1 MSKAKMS
8 GLQRALALGMLL
20 GLCAGT
26 LHGQDA
32 PVAEKAPTQAL
43 PNVRRTPVALPPA
56 QPPVLVINPQ
66 QLPTNQPA
74 KTPLTQAALFQEITM
89 TFIYAM
95 FFAAGIV
102 VFAMAARF
110 YFYVT
115 APTDIESL
123 VETDPWVR
131 AELAKADAEP
141 KNEPKDAPT
150 PATE

>member
-8 GLQRALALGMLL
+8 GLRRAFAVAMLL
-20 GLCAGT
+20 GLCVET
-26 LHGQDA
+26 LHGQEA
-32 PVAEKAPTQAL
+32 PVTEKAPAQSL
-43 PNVRRTPVALPPA
+43 PNMRRSPVALPPA
-56 QPPVLVINPQ
+56 QPPVLVINRQ
-66 QLPTNQPA
+66 QLPTNQPPKA
-74 KTPLTQAALFQEITM
+74 PPTQAVLFQEVTM

-115 APTDIESL
+115 APTDIVSL

-131 AELAKADAEP
+131 AQLAKSDDGP
-141 KNEPKDAPT
+141 TDAPT
-150 PATE
+150 PAAE